1 MNDLRLVRHLRL
13 CTLIII
19 SAFTIS
25 SCGGG
30 GTSGAATPATGTVM
44 FLLTDAPS
52 DDLSAIYLKVTE
64 ATLIGGNGQQTIF
77 TGNKTINLLDLE
89 NFNEPVAFGEV
100 LAGDYTKIRLA
111 ISSLELVDK
120 NTGHSTFPPIPAN
133 GKIDLLDQGRF
144 TVFPGRTLVVEI
156 DIDANK
162 SIHLVTTGNGTYRFR
177 PVVKVNIMDGGLPD
191 KLARLEGVVSEIY
204 DDPAGKFLLCSA
216 DYSDVCMVVYLATG
230 GSVYDAEGLP
240 VSFDELMVDD
250 FVTAIGRYQQ
260 NDANNVENTGVDEK
274 FAFDAIVIEIGGN
287 ASQVK
292 GIVASTPDE
301 NDQFDLVIDKGAIV
315 KVQLQEGTK
324 IIGKDGELDSGTL
337 AVAQKVEVEG
347 VIVKAAV
354 AGDPDVIRAA
364 LIIIDDGIYDDRLS
378 GTIGPPLDATN
389 MTFYVSTSTGGRC
402 VDLDNE
408 SIIIL
413 IAENIEGTEIKFGAF
428 TDLSVDQ
435 SVDIYGHQ
443 GVGGCF
449 EANEVVVDLTDN
461 Q

>member
-1 MNDLRLVRHLRL
+1 MNELRLVRRLRL
-13 CTLIII
+13 CALILT
-19 SAFTIS
+19 SAFIIS

-44 FLLTDAPS
+44 FLLTDAPI
-52 DDLSAIYLKVTE
+52 DDLSAIYLEITE

-77 TGNKTINLLDLE
+77 SGNKIINLLDLE

-100 LAGDYTKIRLA
+100 LAGDYTKIRLQ

-120 NTGHSTFPPIPAN
+120 VTERSAFLSLPAN

-162 SIHLVTTGNGTYRFR
+162 SIHIVGTGNGTYQFR

-191 KLARLEGVVSEIY
+191 KLARLEGVVAEIY

-216 DYSDVCMVVYLATG
+216 DFSDVCVVVYLAKD

-240 VSFDELMVDD
+240 VSFGKLVVDD
-250 FVTAIGRYQQ
+250 FVTAIGRYRQD
-260 NDANNVENTGVDEK
+260 DANNAENTGVDEK

-301 NDQFDLVIDKGAIV
+301 NNQFDLVIDKGAVV

-324 IIGKDGELDSGTL
+324 IIGKDGELDSSAL
-337 AVAQKVEVEG
+337 AVAQKIEVEG
-347 VIVKAAV
+347 VIVKTAV

-364 LIIIDDGIYDDRLS
+364 LIIINDGIYDDKLS
-378 GTIGPPLDATN
+378 GTVAPPRESAN
-389 MTFYVSTSTGGRC
+389 MTFYVSTSTGERC
-402 VDLDNE
+402 VDLDSE
-408 SIIIL
+408 SIIIF
-413 IAENIEGTEIKFGAF
+413 IAENVDGTEIKIGTFA
-428 TDLSVDQ
+428 DLAVDQ
-435 SVDIYGHQ
+435 SVDTYGHQ
-443 GVGGCF
+443 GSGGCF
-449 EANEVVVDLTDN
+449 EASEVVVDLTDE